1 VVFCRGFCEK
11 RMFDRG
17 FFVVET
23 WWLGGETW
31 CFDSQFFGLEKC
43 DMFPEFIFWRSR
55 FGNAEM
61 VFVMREGYRRRDLRR
76 LVLGGG
82 VSRFA
87 GMPTSQDRDMG
98 HPARSPRSETFV
110 EGMNKPMGA
119 F

>member
-11 RMFDRG
+11 RVFDRG

-43 DMFPEFIFWRSR
+43 DMFSEFIFWGSR
-55 FGNAEM
+55 FGNAET
-61 VFVMREGYRRRDLRR
+61 VFVMREGYRRGVEG
-76 LVLGGG
+76 VLCSAG